1 MYDLKKII
9 QKTRFFYKIWGKFLN
24 VRHIY
29 PKQTKW
35 FT

>member
-9 QKTRFFYKIWGKFLN
+9 QKTRFFYKILGKFLD
-24 VRHIY
+24 VRRIY
-29 PKQTKW
+29 PEQTKR